1 METDVNQPA
10 LSQPSDLPSETAE
23 GSAPFLEEFGRC
35 WRLLP
40 NKGVF
45 FPLLIAWL
53 LLFQFLGNATF
64 GYIDTSSLLYW
75 MKNAYFN
82 SMNEAEDGHG
92 LLIPPLVL
100 ALLWWKR
107 EKLLS
112 LPN

>member
-1 METDVNQPA
+1 MDTDSKQSTP
-10 LSQPSDLPSETAE
+10 QQRPSLISEIVE
-23 GSAPFLEEFGRC
+23 WSGQFPGEFGRC

-64 GYIDTSSLLYW
+64 GYVDTVSLLSW
-75 MKNAYFN
+75 MKNAYGN
-82 SMNEAEDGHG
+82 SLGAGEDGHG
-92 LLIPPLVL
+92 FLIPPAVI

-107 EKLLS
+107 KQ
-112 LPN
+112 